1 VRIDGG
7 FIFQHL
13 HKSAVDSYL
22 RSIFTALSFVQDR
35 RWGAEPPVLS
45 TSIKMH
51 IKSKKLKSFFIHEIL
66 HRLRL
71 RLQTQQTTNTTMPSS
86 QGRVALFQKSTR
98 KNQEFERFLCDGQ
111 ESTLLDATRSKYIP
125 LSYFV
130 TPATAT
136 ETATETPTVTPTVT
150 RRSSTRH
157 AHGIADKMPFESFK
171 LINLQQR
178 GSHAHSLV
186 LFKSRAITTN
196 PEQIAIFECN
206 GQYTQS
212 EIRVIHTDPNDETGT
227 AYDVTENY
235 FSPISPKVCLNYGN
249 DTYNPGYCGIFGMI
263 AMVFFR
269 GGMRPPTTPAALY
282 GPVGGS
288 ETPSGEIG
296 YGRPGGEETT
306 TTTTTETSEIWIRKW
321 TLLLKYMRQDIPDE
335 PQSHGCL
342 GTDLA
347 ARVQEI
353 IAAYPSTAT
362 GHQQAEEEILR
373 EIKKGTRPLQPPPR
387 SE

>member
-1 VRIDGG
+1 MGGRNPRGTPSFID
-7 FIFQHL
+7 IYQNAHQTQ
-13 HKSAVDSYL
+13 K
-22 RSIFTALSFVQDR
+22 I
-35 RWGAEPPVLS
+35 
-45 TSIKMH
+45 
-51 IKSKKLKSFFIHEIL
+51 EIL
-66 HRLRL
+66 FSYMNTSQTQTQT
-71 RLQTQQTTNTTMPSS
+71 QTQQTNNATMPSS
-86 QGRVALFQKSTR
+86 PQRVALFQKSTR
-98 KNQEFERFLCDGQ
+98 KNQAFERFLCDGQ
-111 ESTLLDATRSKYIP
+111 ESTILDATRSKYIP

-130 TPATAT
+130 TPATVSAT
-136 ETATETPTVTPTVT
+136 DTATATPTVT
-150 RRSSTRH
+150 RRLSTRH
-157 AHGIADKMPFESFK
+157 AHGIADKMTFESFK

-269 GGMRPPTTPAALY
+269 GGMRPPTTGGSAPQRRQLRSMNQGGVRPPTAGTTLY
-282 GPVGGS
+282 EPVGGGNPPTA
-288 ETPSGEIG
+288 EGQ
-296 YGRPGGEETT
+296 R
-306 TTTTTETSEIWIRKW
+306 WIRKW
-321 TLLLKYMRQDIPDE
+321 KQLLEYMRQDIPDE

-342 GTDLA
+342 GTYLA
-347 ARVQEI
+347 AQVQEI
-353 IAAYPSTAT
+353 IAAHPSTTT
-362 GHQQAEEEILR
+362 GHQHAEEEILR
-373 EIKKGTRPLQPPPR
+373 KIKRAL
-387 SE
+387 